1 MSERIESLG
10 RENAGLKRAQE
21 IRETSGYV
29 RVDGLEELRRSFEQL
44 RQTSETRQEAQS
56 RTPSQQIER
65 ERNPIPMYSGDR
77 RDLPTFINRFF
88 SWTVTQRVEQ
98 ALTYEV
104 PVLMKAPSRARP
116 GIRTNNSV

>member
-1 MSERIESLG
+1 MNERIESLG

-56 RTPSQQIER
+56 RTPLSANRTREEPDSDVLRGSQGFAHLYKPFLFMDCNAASRTSVNLRSPSPNE
-65 ERNPIPMYSGDR
+65 S
-77 RDLPTFINRFF
+77 T
-88 SWTVTQRVEQ
+88 EQ
-98 ALTYEV
+98 
-104 PVLMKAPSRARP
+104 S
-116 GIRTNNSV
+116 